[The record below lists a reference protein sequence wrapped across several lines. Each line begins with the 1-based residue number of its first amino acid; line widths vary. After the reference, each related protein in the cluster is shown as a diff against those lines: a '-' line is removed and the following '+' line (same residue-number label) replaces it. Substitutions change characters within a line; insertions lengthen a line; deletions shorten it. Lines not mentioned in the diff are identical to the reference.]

1 MNKLQILSRNEVFF
15 LICVYAPDST
25 DFSGNGLGPVSPL
38 SCTVTETLNGEWELT
53 LEHPLDDAGKWRRL
67 VEGCILRAPV
77 PAAMT
82 PGITMITQATPEVR
96 REIWKVRTNGSRLML
111 RSGTGTRYKIIG
123 KYKNGT
129 EVVLLEKTTSSWYKM
144 LTPDGK
150 QGYHHQVRFP
160 LCPQHCGQPDHRAQT
175 QGKGRRGL
183 LPEGK
188 HLHAGLQ
195 GRAAH

>member
-1 MNKLQILSRNEVFF
+1 M
-15 LICVYAPDST
+15 ICVYTPDCT
-25 DFSGNGLGPVSPL
+25 DFSGNGIGPVSPL

-53 LEHPLDDAGKWRRL
+53 LEHPLDDAGKWRRF

-82 PGITMITQATPEVR
+82 PGITMVTQATPEVK
-96 REIWKVRTNGSRLML
+96 REVWKVRTNGSRLML
-111 RSGTGTRYKIIG
+111 RSGTGTKYKIIG

-150 QGYHHQVRFP
+150 QGYMST
-160 LCPQHCGQPDHRAQT
+160 D
-175 QGKGRRGL
+175 
-183 LPEGK
+183 
-188 HLHAGLQ
+188 
-195 GRAAH
+195 